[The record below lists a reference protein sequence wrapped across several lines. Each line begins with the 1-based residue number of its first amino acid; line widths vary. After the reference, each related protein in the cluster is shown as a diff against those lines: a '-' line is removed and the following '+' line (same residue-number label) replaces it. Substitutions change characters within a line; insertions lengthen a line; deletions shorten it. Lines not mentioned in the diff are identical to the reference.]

1 MPEYTD
7 AYLSDSTEGDEFK
20 TAGQKAYD
28 IIFRKIINGE
38 FAPGFKLSRRK
49 MAEVTGVSVI
59 PVIEALNR
67 LEEDGLVESKPQWG
81 SFVTVPTQK
90 KIEDMYVLREA
101 IECQVA
107 RIMATKMTEAQEQ
120 QLREIAKA
128 LDNAKFSKDTH
139 TNISKMH
146 YLFHSK
152 MTDFTE
158 VDSLKTALRRTNL
171 FYLLYK
177 AVAVTR
183 VNEIA
188 GPKYWHE
195 LLIDEIRSGD
205 ADRAETAMRVHIYE
219 SLKNLK
225 KDS

>member
-1 MPEYTD
+1 MSEYPN
-7 AYLSDSTEGDEFK
+7 AYLSDTTEGEEFK

-28 IIFRKIINGE
+28 IIFRKIISGE
-38 FAPGFKLSRRK
+38 FTPGFKLSRRK

-81 SFVTVPTQK
+81 SFVTVPTKK
-90 KIEDMYVLREA
+90 KIEDMYILREA

-107 RIMATKMTEAQEQ
+107 RILAKKMTDSQEQ
-120 QLREIAKA
+120 QLREIGKA

-139 TNISKMH
+139 TDISKMH

-152 MTDFTE
+152 MTDFTA

-177 AVAVTR
+177 AVSVTR
-183 VNEIA
+183 VNEMA

-205 ADRAETAMRVHIYE
+205 TDRAEKAMRVHINE
-219 SLKNLK
+219 SLKYLQ
-225 KDS
+225 KDL